1 MAGQIIK
8 RNDKTWIVRIFMG
21 RDEKG
26 KRRYVNKTIHGTKKD
41 ANTYLSLTLA
51 GISTGTFVEASP
63 LTINAFLDKWLQ
75 AAARPRVRES
85 TFASYEVVLR
95 IYIRPALGSKKLSD
109 VRPLDLQA
117 LYSGMQERGLS
128 ARTIRYAHSVLAS
141 ALTQAVKWRMAA
153 QNPAAFVELPRAS
166 RKEMAALSPEEATRF
181 LAAAATDHLGVLF
194 AFALAT
200 GLRPSEFMGLQWKDV
215 DVQTGVITVCRALV
229 RRKGGGWYYGE
240 PKTPRSRRNIP
251 LPSSMLR
258 ALITHKRSQ
267 AEVRLKAGAEYQN
280 NDLVFATGDGTPLL
294 LRNII
299 RRHFRPVLKRA
310 GLPETLRLYD
320 LRHTCATLMLSA
332 GVHPKVASERLGHS
346 SVTLTMDVYS
356 HVLPSMQQD
365 ATEKLEKILF
375 G

>member
-8 RNDKTWIVRIFMG
+8 RGDRTWVVRIFMG

-26 KRRYVNKTIHGTKKD
+26 KRHYANHTIHGTKKD
-41 ANTYLSLTLA
+41 AETYRNACVRDKDL
-51 GISTGTFVEASP
+51 GVFVEPAAI
-63 LTINAFLDKWLQ
+63 TINEYLDKWLET
-75 AAARPRVRES
+75 AARPRLRER
-85 TFASYEVVLR
+85 TFESYEDVLR
-95 IYIRPALGSKKLSD
+95 LYIRPAIGGKKLSD
-109 VRPLDLQA
+109 IRPLDLQA
-117 LYSGMQERGLS
+117 LYSNLQERGLS

-141 ALTQAVKWRMAA
+141 SLTQAVKWRMAA
-153 QNPAAFVELPRAS
+153 QNPALLVELPRSS
-166 RKEMAALSPEEATRF
+166 RKEMAALSPDSAARFLAEATR
-181 LAAAATDHLGVLF
+181 DHLGVLF

-200 GLRPSEFMGLQWKDV
+200 GLRPSEFMGLQWKDIELG
-215 DVQTGVITVCRALV
+215 TGIVTVCRTLV

-251 LPSSMLR
+251 LPVSMLR
-258 ALITHKRSQ
+258 ALITHKRQQ
-267 AEVRLKAGAEYQN
+267 AETRMKAGAEYQN
-280 NDLVFATGDGTPLL
+280 NDLVFATNDGTPLM

-299 RRHFRPVLKRA
+299 RRHFRPILKRA

-346 SVTLTMDVYS
+346 SVMLTMDVYS

-365 ATEKLEKILF
+365 ATEKLESILF

>member
-8 RNDKTWIVRIFMG
+8 RRDKVWIVRIFTG
-21 RDEKG
+21 RDSEG
-26 KRRYVNKTIHGTKKD
+26 KRRYLNKTIYGTKKD
-41 ANTYLSLTLA
+41 ANTYLSATLTA
-51 GISTGTFVEASP
+51 MSAGTFVESSP
-63 LTINAFLDKWLQ
+63 LTVNAYLDNWLE
-75 AAARPRVRES
+75 AAARPRVRER
-85 TFASYEVVLR
+85 TFTSYEDVLR
-95 IYIRPALGSKKLSD
+95 LYIRPTLGNKKLSD
-109 VRPLDLQA
+109 LRPLDLQG
-117 LYSGMQERGLS
+117 LYSDMQARGLS

-153 QNPAAFVELPRAS
+153 QNPAMLVELPRSS
-166 RKEMAALSPEEATRF
+166 RKEMEALSPEDVTRF
-181 LAAAATDHLGVLF
+181 LAEAATDHLGVLF

-200 GLRPSEFMGLQWKDV
+200 GLRPSEFMGLQWKDIELGKGIV
-215 DVQTGVITVCRALV
+215 TVCRTLV

-251 LPSSMLR
+251 LPASMLR
-258 ALITHKRSQ
+258 ALITHKRQQS
-267 AEVRLKAGAEYQN
+267 ETRLKAGEEYQN
-280 NDLVFATGDGTPLL
+280 HDLVFATGDGTPLL

-299 RRHFRPVLKRA
+299 RRHFRPTLKRA

-365 ATEKLEKILF
+365 ATEKLESILF

>member
-1 MAGQIIK
+1 MCK
-8 RNDKTWIVRIFMG
+8 RFYT
-21 RDEKG
+21 
-26 KRRYVNKTIHGTKKD
+26 
-41 ANTYLSLTLA
+41 SLQ
-51 GISTGTFVEASP
+51 
-63 LTINAFLDKWLQ
+63 D
-75 AAARPRVRES
+75 
-85 TFASYEVVLR
+85 
-95 IYIRPALGSKKLSD
+95 
-109 VRPLDLQA
+109 
-117 LYSGMQERGLS
+117 RGLS

-153 QNPAAFVELPRAS
+153 QNPALLVELPRSS
-166 RKEMAALSPEEATRF
+166 RKEMAALSPVDATRF
-181 LAAAATDHLGVLF
+181 LAEAARDHLGALF

-215 DVQTGVITVCRALV
+215 ELEKGIVTVCRTLV

-251 LPSSMLR
+251 LPTSMLR
-258 ALITHKRSQ
+258 ALIMHKRQQ
-267 AEVRLKAGAEYQN
+267 AETRLKAGAEYQN

-299 RRHFRPVLKRA
+299 RRHFRPILKRA

-365 ATEKLEKILF
+365 ATEKLESILF

>member
-8 RNDKTWIVRIFMG
+8 RGDRTWIVRIFMG

-26 KRRYVNKTIHGTKKD
+26 KRRYVNHTIHGTKKD
-41 ANTYLSLTLA
+41 AETYRNASIRDKDL
-51 GISTGTFVEASP
+51 GVFVEPAAI
-63 LTINAFLDKWLQ
+63 TFNEYLDKWLET
-75 AAARPRVRES
+75 AARPRLRER
-85 TFASYEVVLR
+85 TFESYEDVLR
-95 IYIRPALGSKKLSD
+95 LYIRPALGSKKLSD
-109 VRPLDLQA
+109 IRPLDLQS
-117 LYSGMQERGLS
+117 LYSGLQERGLS

-141 ALTQAVKWRMAA
+141 SLTQAVKWRMAA
-153 QNPAAFVELPRAS
+153 QNPALMVELPRSS
-166 RKEMAALSPEEATRF
+166 RKEMAALSPDDAARF
-181 LAAAATDHLGVLF
+181 LAEAARDHLGVLF
-194 AFALAT
+194 AFALTT
-200 GLRPSEFMGLQWKDV
+200 GLRPSEFMGLQWKDIELGNGIV
-215 DVQTGVITVCRALV
+215 TVCRTLV

-251 LPSSMLR
+251 LPASMLR
-258 ALITHKRSQ
+258 ALISHKRQQ
-267 AEVRLKAGAEYQN
+267 AETRLKAGAEYQN

-299 RRHFRPVLKRA
+299 RRHFRPILKRA

-365 ATEKLEKILF
+365 ATEKLESILF